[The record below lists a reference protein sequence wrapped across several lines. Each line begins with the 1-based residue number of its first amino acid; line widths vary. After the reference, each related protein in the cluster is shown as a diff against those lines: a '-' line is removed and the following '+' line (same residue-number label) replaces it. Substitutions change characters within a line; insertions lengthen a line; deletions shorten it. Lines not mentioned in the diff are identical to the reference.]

1 MGISPRSRCSARS
14 SIALIAYSPFAEIL
28 TAVSSAPAEPA
39 LEQARR
45 LPSEIRDHDIGAGA
59 AGGGQRL
66 EYRALLVGPAEPARR
81 ARHRVRGPHR
91 VAGHAHRGP

>member
-45 LPSEIRDHDIGAGA
+45 LASEIRDHDIGWLDEERAILEALTSIRRAGADIVITYFGAGA
-59 AGGGQRL
+59 ADGGQRL
-66 EYRALLVGPAEPARR
+66 EYRALL
-81 ARHRVRGPHR
+81 
-91 VAGHAHRGP
+91 

>member
-45 LPSEIRDHDIGAGA
+45 LASEIRDHDVGAGA
-59 AGGGQRL
+59 ADRGQRL
-66 EYRALLVGPAEPARR
+66 EYRAVLVEPAELARR
-81 ARHRVRGPHR
+81 AAHPVPARHLVRGSRPL
-91 VAGHAHRGP
+91 A